1 VVQVIRRWINASR
14 SGRNVVRSREA
25 REDSQ
30 VISTS
35 ALPASR
41 NANSSVNP
49 GRSFFAYRL
58 ADRSLSVNTR
68 TTVHP
73 LPVATVRHSASCSP
87 TDRFPAPRS
96 CDTLV

>member
-1 VVQVIRRWINASR
+1 VVQVIHRLINASR

-30 VISTS
+30 VINTS
-35 ALPASR
+35 ALPASM
-41 NANSSVNP
+41 NVNSSVNA
-49 GRSFFAYRL
+49 GRTFLAYRL

-73 LPVATVRHSASCSP
+73 LSVARVRHSASCSA